1 MKIVI
6 RDEGG
11 YVAYEV
17 NEEYGIDF
25 CDGYFWWTDTDYND
39 HKTPVENLVR
49 VITDASIPY

>member
-17 NEEYGIDF
+17 AEEYGF
-25 CDGYFWWTDTDYND
+25 EFADGYVWWTDVCDDD
-39 HKTPVENLVR
+39 HKTPIENLVR
-49 VITDASIPY
+49 IINENTI

>member
-17 NEEYGIDF
+17 AEEYGFEF
-25 CDGYFWWTDTDYND
+25 CDGYVWWTDACDDD
-39 HKTPVENLVR
+39 HKTPIANVVRIINENT
-49 VITDASIPY
+49 I

>member
-17 NEEYGIDF
+17 ADEYGF
-25 CDGYFWWTDTDYND
+25 EFVGGYVWWTDACDDD
-39 HKTPVENLVR
+39 HKTPIANVVCIVSDNT
-49 VITDASIPY
+49 I